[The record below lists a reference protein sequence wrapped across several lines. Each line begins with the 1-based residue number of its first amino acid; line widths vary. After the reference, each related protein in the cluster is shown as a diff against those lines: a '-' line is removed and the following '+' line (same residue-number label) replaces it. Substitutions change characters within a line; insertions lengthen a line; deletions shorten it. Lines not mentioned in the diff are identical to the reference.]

1 MRSSSKTTKKKEE
14 RILFEKMTETTKKKQ
29 ICKPE
34 QHDWAMVNNM
44 KDDELFANNHLEN
57 HPMFSLLIL
66 TSF

>member
-1 MRSSSKTTKKKEE
+1 
-14 RILFEKMTETTKKKQ
+14 MTETTKKKQ